1 MKFSQVIGQE
11 QVKAH
16 LLEMARE
23 GHVPHAIMFQG
34 PKGAGKLP
42 LALAYARYLLCT
54 RPGEDDACG
63 TCASCRMLDSYAH
76 PDLHFSFPVYKRKST
91 DHPVSD
97 DFMTEWRGV
106 LAQSPYFDTE
116 TWLAAIKADNQQLV
130 HYVYES
136 DSLRQ
141 KLMIKANQ
149 GGRKVVVMWLP
160 ERMMVETANKLL
172 KLIEEPPAHTHFLLV
187 TEDTDKV
194 LSTIRSRTQPIM
206 VPALGEEEIAQALT
220 RLLAVPADTARDTA
234 RVAQGSYT
242 EALKRLAAGNEETE
256 FFNSF
261 VQLMRLCY
269 KRDVRE
275 MQRWA
280 TGCAEMGR
288 ERQKRMLD
296 YYQRLLRENFIYN
309 FHRGELNYQTAD
321 EQQFSRNF
329 ARFIN
334 ERNVIGITEEVALAQ
349 RDVEQNV
356 NPRMIFFDF
365 ALKLTVLLIR

>member
-1 MKFSQVIGQE
+1 MNFSQVIGQDD
-11 QVKAH
+11 VKAH
-16 LLEMARE
+16 LLQMAQN

-34 PKGAGKLP
+34 PRGAGKLP
-42 LALAYARYLLCT
+42 LALAYASYLLCT
-54 RPGEDDACG
+54 RPGNTDTCG
-63 TCASCRMLDSYAH
+63 TCAGCRMTDNYAH

-91 DHPVSD
+91 DRPVSD
-97 DFMTEWRGV
+97 DFMTEWRQT
-106 LAQSPYFDTE
+106 LTRSPYFDTE

-136 DSLRQ
+136 DALRT

-149 GGRKVVVMWLP
+149 GGRKVVVLWLP
-160 ERMMVETANKLL
+160 ERMMAETANKLL

-187 TEDTDKV
+187 TEDPDKV
-194 LSTIRSRTQPIM
+194 LLTIRSRTQPIL
-206 VPALGEEEIAQALT
+206 VPALANEEIAQALT
-220 RLLAVPADTARDTA
+220 QLMAVPPETARATA

-242 EALKRLAAGNEETE
+242 EALKRLAAGNEETD

-269 KRDVRE
+269 KRDVRA

-280 TGCAEMGR
+280 TASAEMGR
-288 ERQKRMLD
+288 ERQKRMLE
-296 YYQRLLRENFIYN
+296 YFQRLLRENFIYN
-309 FHRGELNYQTAD
+309 FRQPELNYQTND
-321 EQQFSRNF
+321 EEQFSRNF

-334 ERNVIGITEEVALAQ
+334 ERNVTAITNEVALAQ

-365 ALKLTVLLIR
+365 ALKLTVLLIK